1 MENLN
6 TNRRHEIPLIAPS
19 ILSADFSNIALD
31 IRRMEEAGADIL
43 HCDVMDGIFVPNITF
58 GPKFIKDI
66 RKVTKLP
73 LDVHLMITKPERYI
87 DSFIDAG
94 ADYLTIHYEATDIL
108 LPTLEKIKN
117 RGIKAG
123 TVISPDT
130 PVDVLKEALVLSDIV
145 LLMSVYPGFG
155 GQKFIEKSLSRLEEL
170 VALAKEISP
179 NCLIEIDGGVT
190 LENASA
196 IKKAGA
202 DILVAGNTVFTSPN
216 PKQTIAELKSI

>member
-6 TNRRHEIPLIAPS
+6 TNKRHEIPLIAPS